1 MAFRTL
7 LLTTVFQDESM
18 DTRWYELLLLAGL
31 FNQSLNQALATRW
44 EILARVR
51 LITFM
56 PNLFKKLPVNKN
68 SWNTNID
75 KKSQMKQKGAVTQML
90 KIY

>member
-7 LLTTVFQDESM
+7 
-18 DTRWYELLLLAGL
+18 WYELLLLAGL

-68 SWNTNID
+68 S
-75 KKSQMKQKGAVTQML
+75 
-90 KIY
+90 